1 VLNKGLLQSS
11 LLFFQGGPMAKV
23 IIHLE
28 ETEHNALNELA
39 KREYRTLPAQAAII
53 IHRQLQNL
61 GLLSANVADSEISTD
76 IALQNSMEA

>member
-1 VLNKGLLQSS
+1 
-11 LLFFQGGPMAKV
+11 MAKV
-23 IIHLE
+23 VIHLE

-61 GLLSANVADSEISTD
+61 GMLSANAPDNEISTD
-76 IALQNSMEA
+76 IALQNPVEA